1 MSGEEDSRIL
11 HPGEVHE
18 ADERGG
24 LGVREE
30 FRQVRKDRW
39 QEGMDGKLGS
49 HRVKEEPRFVLFF

>member
-1 MSGEEDSRIL
+1 M
-11 HPGEVHE
+11 HE